1 MTAPQR
7 SNDIVEGEETGGVP
21 GRSGRHG
28 VRAPAISGEF
38 FFFWEE
44 VARTDIFRLKSL
56 IEEIL
61 RSAVQSLENPPERRQ
76 NVRGVCFWL
85 LLAGKMKCTI

>member
-21 GRSGRHG
+21 GLSGRHG

-38 FFFWEE
+38 FFFLEE

-61 RSAVQSLENPPERRQ
+61 RSLENPPERRQ

>member
-1 MTAPQR
+1 MACQAGAG
-7 SNDIVEGEETGGVP
+7 DTGLGLRRFR
-21 GRSGRHG
+21 GS
-28 VRAPAISGEF
+28 F

>member
-38 FFFWEE
+38 FFFLEE

-61 RSAVQSLENPPERRQ
+61 RSLFSRWKIPPRDDRMSE
-76 NVRGVCFWL
+76 VSVSGCYWL
-85 LLAGKMKCTI
+85 VN

>member
-1 MTAPQR
+1 M
-7 SNDIVEGEETGGVP
+7 EGEETGGVP

-38 FFFWEE
+38 FFFGEE

-61 RSAVQSLENPPERRQ
+61 RSLENPPRDDRMSE
-76 NVRGVCFWL
+76 VSVSGCYWL
-85 LLAGKMKCTI
+85 VK

>member
-38 FFFWEE
+38 FFFLEE

-61 RSAVQSLENPPERRQ
+61 RSLENPPRDDRMSE
-76 NVRGVCFWL
+76 VSVSGCYWL
-85 LLAGKMKCTI
+85 VN

>member
-38 FFFWEE
+38 FFFLEE

-61 RSAVQSLENPPERRQ
+61 RSLENPPRDDRMSE
-76 NVRGVCFWL
+76 VSVSGCYWL
-85 LLAGKMKCTI
+85 VK

>member
-1 MTAPQR
+1 MACQAGAG
-7 SNDIVEGEETGGVP
+7 DTGLGLRRFR
-21 GRSGRHG
+21 GS
-28 VRAPAISGEF
+28 F

-61 RSAVQSLENPPERRQ
+61 RSLENPPRDDRMSE
-76 NVRGVCFWL
+76 VSVSGCYWL
-85 LLAGKMKCTI
+85 VK

>member
-1 MTAPQR
+1 M
-7 SNDIVEGEETGGVP
+7 EGEETGGVP

-38 FFFWEE
+38 FFFLEE

-61 RSAVQSLENPPERRQ
+61 RSAVQSLENPPRDDRMSE
-76 NVRGVCFWL
+76 VSVSGCYWL
-85 LLAGKMKCTI
+85 VN